1 MIVLTTLRKVIWD
14 TDQQPS
20 ILHRPD
26 LSLQN
31 ALVTGKVIVHRGA
44 TITLKLKVP

>member
-1 MIVLTTLRKVIWD
+1 MIVQHIAKIVIWD

-26 LSLQN
+26 LSY
-31 ALVTGKVIVHRGA
+31 KMR
-44 TITLKLKVP
+44 